1 MVCRGGTSILRG
13 AQRRPAGVNLP
24 APEDPGVAWRAWARL
39 RTGCSAGPAL
49 FQRRS
54 LDWRGDV
61 AEREGG
67 WAATCPSRRWS
78 RGPDHRPRARRG
90 ADPGAGEAVIAERG
104 DDADRVIDPI
114 VGARCC
120 GAAASSR
127 SRPRPRASCGRALSY
142 LASEARLEFQD
153 VIAFRGEAARTVA
166 SRLMDEDG
174 RWTGVVAMRCR
185 RAG

>member
-1 MVCRGGTSILRG
+1 MCRGGSSILRT
-13 AQRRPAGVNLP
+13 AQRRPAGVNFP
-24 APEDPGVAWRAWARL
+24 ASEDPGAAWRAWACL
-39 RTGCSAGPAL
+39 RTGRDAGPAL

-61 AEREGG
+61 AERVGG

-78 RGPDHRPRARRG
+78 RGPDRRLHARRG

-127 SRPRPRASCGRALSY
+127 SRPRLRASCGRALSC
-142 LASEARLEFQD
+142 LASKARLKFQD
-153 VIAFRGEAARTVA
+153 VIALRGEAVRTVA

-174 RWTGVVAMRCR
+174 RWTDVLTMRCP